1 MRTIAL
7 TLMAFAAF
15 QSAPAF
21 AWQKKGHRVIAA
33 IADRHRSPEARKGV
47 VASFGSE
54 TMAEAAN
61 WPDFM
66 RSDPSPFWQKT
77 ADPWQFVTVPDAKSY
92 EEVGA
97 PPEGDAVTA
106 LRRFSDMI
114 RDPKASLTDKR
125 LALRFIIHIVGDL
138 QQPLHAGSRMIASR
152 GHYTRGR
159 RSITGP
165 APPKKC
171 CEERP
176 ASALNQ
182 EAANDGQV
190 SADGRVLA
198 LGETE
203 KTDRNDLACYYP
215 HESRLI
221 LLWRDFGT
229 LFFRA
234 RIS

>member
-152 GHYTRGR
+152 GHYTRG
-159 RSITGP
+159 
-165 APPKKC
+165 
-171 CEERP
+171 
-176 ASALNQ
+176 
-182 EAANDGQV
+182 
-190 SADGRVLA
+190 
-198 LGETE
+198 
-203 KTDRNDLACYYP
+203 
-215 HESRLI
+215 
-221 LLWRDFGT
+221 
-229 LFFRA
+229 
-234 RIS
+234 